1 MKYTIELI
9 NNRPRCKVATL
20 DRKFFILEDYELFQ
34 LMREI
39 EQDINYKE
47 HNSNT
52 KNLFLRHSKMDVTV
66 LFKDYDELYE
76 PLYKLYNRFM
86 RQEMREK
93 KIKSIKTK
101 AALGIVTSGIISAT
115 LINQFSTEVKNIQ
128 NTKNIDNK
136 TYESIFEPQTF
147 DDSLKAVSKDITVSD
162 NDAYFVSTSTKK
174 MEETEPQITTPEEET
189 VSIAPRDSIEEETSE
204 ITPISVDV
212 NAVYDKGINDR
223 TNPFIDIIK
232 QYAAR
237 RGISPELLYDIVSQ
251 EYGGDGYNLM
261 HVVFDSWKDQVITSY
276 NFDKNMLET
285 VVLTDEPAKYNGKAD
300 IIITREDLK
309 NKKTNLAVGAI
320 ILQYSLAYFDYNIPL
335 GIQAYNNGIGGVNKI
350 IDAASKNTGMS
361 EEEIKD
367 TMEPV
372 WMDYTDVV
380 EFGDKNYFEN
390 VVKHIDE
397 DQQDSKIND
406 VYSVQYMEDGELQ
419 TNEVQFKLR

>member
-39 EQDINYKE
+39 EQDKNYKE

-52 KNLFLRHSKMDVTV
+52 KNLFLKHSKMDVSI
-66 LFKDYDELYE
+66 LFKDYDELYD
-76 PLYKLYNRFM
+76 PLYKLYNKFM
-86 RQEMREK
+86 KQEMREK

-101 AALGIVTSGIISAT
+101 AAVGIITSGIISVA
-115 LINQFSTEVKNIQ
+115 LFNQIGTEVKELQ
-128 NTKNIDNK
+128 NTKIKTNT
-136 TYESIFEPQTF
+136 TYESSYEPQTF
-147 DDSLKAVSKDITVSD
+147 DNSLKTISKDITVSD
-162 NDAYFVSTSTKK
+162 NDAYFVSTSTKD
-174 MEETEPQITTPEEET
+174 MEETAPQVTTL
-189 VSIAPRDSIEEETSE
+189 EEETSE
-204 ITPISVDV
+204 IKPIAVDV

-223 TNPFIDIIK
+223 TDPFIDIIK

-251 EYGGDGYNLM
+251 EYGGDDYNLM
-261 HVVFDSWKDQVITSY
+261 HVVFDSWKDQVITSF

-285 VVLTDEPAKYNGKAD
+285 IVLTDEPSKYYGKTD
-300 IIITREDLK
+300 IIITREDLQ
-309 NKKTNLAVGAI
+309 NKKTNLAVGTI

-335 GIQAYNNGIGGVNKI
+335 GIQAYNNGIGGVNMI
-350 IDAASKNTGMS
+350 IDKASKNTGMS
-361 EEEIKD
+361 EKEIKD

-372 WMDYTDVV
+372 WINYTDVV

>member
-34 LMREI
+34 LLREI

-52 KNLFLRHSKMDVTV
+52 KNVFLKHSKMDISV

-76 PLYKLYNRFM
+76 PLYKLYNKFM
-86 RQEMREK
+86 KQEMREK

-101 AALGIVTSGIISAT
+101 AAVGIITSGIISAA
-115 LINQFSTEVKNIQ
+115 LINQIGTEVKNLQ
-128 NTKNIDNK
+128 NTNVKSNT
-136 TYESIFEPQTF
+136 TYESSYEPQTF
-147 DDSLKAVSKDITVSD
+147 DNNLNSKDITVSD
-162 NDAYFVSTSTKK
+162 NDAYFVSTSTKD
-174 MEETEPQITTPEEET
+174 MEKTAPLVTTAEENT
-189 VSIAPRDSIEEETSE
+189 VSIAPGDSSKEEATE
-204 ITPISVDV
+204 ITPITVDV

-223 TNPFIDIIK
+223 TDPFIDIIK

-251 EYGGDGYNLM
+251 EYGGDDYNLM
-261 HVVFDSWKDQVITSY
+261 HVVFDSWKDQVITSF

-285 VVLTDEPAKYNGKAD
+285 IVLTDEPSKYYGKAD
-300 IIITREDLK
+300 IIITREDLQ
-309 NKKTNLAVGAI
+309 NKKTNLAVGTI

-350 IDAASKNTGMS
+350 IDEASKNTGMS

-372 WMDYTDVV
+372 WINYTDVV